1 MKINNFDAWIM
12 LFLIKMFYKQ
22 HPWCAK
28 NGSTHQGS
36 YLSQI
41 PFKTFLSFF
50 FFCEHLHIFLRFPA
64 LFQKELRQINVYP
77 ALQVWNNSSP
87 LSTSEN
93 CFLSEI
99 HFVNGIPQQI
109 MLDWAVYKMYT
120 AIQLMWVFTVKF
132 KRLS

>member
-50 FFCEHLHIFLRFPA
+50 FFFVNICTFSSDFLPYFRKSSDKLMFTQLCKCETTHLLCRLPKIAFWVRFIFSMVFHNKSCSIGPKCV
-64 LFQKELRQINVYP
+64 QNVYCNP
-77 ALQVWNNSSP
+77 
-87 LSTSEN
+87 
-93 CFLSEI
+93 
-99 HFVNGIPQQI
+99 VN
-109 MLDWAVYKMYT
+109 VS
-120 AIQLMWVFTVKF
+120 FHC
-132 KRLS
+132 

>member
-12 LFLIKMFYKQ
+12 LFLIKIFYKQ

-36 YLSQI
+36 YGT
-41 PFKTFLSFF
+41 FKTFFLFF
-50 FFCEHLHIFLRFPA
+50 FFCEHLQIFLRFPA
-64 LFQKELRQINVYP
+64 LFQKRLRQINVYS
-77 ALQVWNNSSP
+77 ALQVWNNSPP

-120 AIQLMWVFTVKF
+120 ATQLMWVFTVKF
-132 KRLS
+132 RRLS